1 MYSVRNNLMYSQ
13 FTICMPDRPDEDASL
28 AEIAKWME
36 DDFWGS
42 FTEGIDEGDLDS
54 TGDEK

>member
-1 MYSVRNNLMYSQ
+1 
-13 FTICMPDRPDEDASL
+13 MPDRPYEDASL

>member
-1 MYSVRNNLMYSQ
+1 
-13 FTICMPDRPDEDASL
+13 MPDRPDEDASL